1 MDESRRDVSVQVP
14 HLRAMEM
21 CVIAARCGSF
31 SGAARALRLTQGAV
45 SRQVQ
50 RLESTLG
57 VALFVRQAAG
67 LKLTAQGEVF
77 LPIVEEAL
85 ARLATACRVLRTP
98 TRGIS
103 LRMPPTVASRWFL
116 PLLPALRTVLP
127 EVDIRITTDLSYEP
141 HFEDNDDDAAIVLG
155 RGDWPDLEV
164 HRLMSERLTVVC
176 SAAAAAGLG
185 QPASL
190 EGAFLLNCYPDAA
203 WAAWSQGARVNCG
216 PLPRGQDFPTLELG
230 LTAAVRGEGV
240 TLADVTLARD
250 ALRDRLLVAPFD
262 HQLDRGLAYFLVYP
276 QRRAR
281 SPILP
286 RLCDWLVQCAGPGT
300 E

>member
-1 MDESRRDVSVQVP
+1 MDELRQAMTVRVP

-50 RLESTLG
+50 RLEAALG
-57 VALFVRQAAG
+57 VALFVRQTAG
-67 LKLTAQGEVF
+67 LKLTAQCEVF
-77 LPIVEEAL
+77 IPIVEEAL
-85 ARLATACRVLRTP
+85 VRLSAACKVLRTA
-98 TRGIS
+98 TRSIS

-116 PLLPALRTVLP
+116 PLLPALRETLP
-127 EVDIRITTDLSYEP
+127 DIDIRITTDLSYEP

-164 HRLMSERLTVVC
+164 HRLVAERLTVVC
-176 SAAAAAGLG
+176 SAAAAASLG
-185 QPASL
+185 SPASL
-190 EGAFLLNCYPDAA
+190 ERAFLLNCYPDAT
-203 WAAWSQGARVNCG
+203 WTAWSQGAGVPCG
-216 PLPRGQDFPTLELG
+216 PLPRGQSFPTLELG

-240 TLADVTLARD
+240 TLADLTLARD

-262 HQLDRGLAYFLVYP
+262 HQLDRGLAYYLVYP
-276 QRRAR
+276 QQRAR
-281 SPILP
+281 SGILP
-286 RLCDWLVQCAGPGT
+286 RLRDWLVQCASSGPG
-300 E
+300 